1 MIKNRTAY
9 LIDATQKKSQI
20 RIPLQSLEGDST
32 RGFNDGSSCSIGNG
46 RWYIQEDHCE
56 DEIDKVYQIILL
68 KRHEEQ
74 ANNSNEMNVI
84 TNEGYHL
91 EHNQKGDRGTFLKS
105 LLLFVFFKY
114 PL

>member
-1 MIKNRTAY
+1 MMVPVVLLGVR
-9 LIDATQKKSQI
+9 
-20 RIPLQSLEGDST
+20 
-32 RGFNDGSSCSIGNG
+32 NG

-105 LLLFVFFKY
+105 LLFFVFFKY